1 MIQKKKRSLL
11 VTLTLMILLGGLLHK
26 DTVMTVRAN
35 PGSAFSIEAE
45 MMPSNKETY
54 DVRLTVENQGED
66 WEGAVRLI
74 VEEDYRKPVAYD
86 TALSLPQG
94 SKKQFVVKIPVNS
107 IDDPNGTVVVT
118 LLNKRNEE
126 IVKKEFKRLLVEQME
141 SLSMGILSDAYS
153 ELTYLDMGGGEIYF
167 YDRLYP
173 IKLVELK
180 QGNIEDMLD
189 TLTILVIDH
198 YNTGILTKE
207 EMQAIEL
214 WNKSGGVLIIGTGE
228 YAEDTLKSFG
238 GSYLGISC
246 FGIQAPVDI
255 PENDSETESDIDQET
270 DYETYYGSKDVDWSQ
285 MTLAQLQGISN
296 LYSDYYTNSYAGYIG
311 SGSVCVLPYSLT
323 QLRNVGDDF
332 FGYSQKDFVMQV
344 LEYACT
350 YASSRYSSNSSN
362 YNSFSYY
369 TERILGMLG
378 NSNSILNFGVLKAI
392 VIIYV
397 IFVGP
402 LLYLIL
408 RFMKRRELYWVAV
421 PVTAVLVI
429 GLVFLAGRGFEVVN
443 TKVYSVTV
451 KDLSESGK
459 SVTYMHCYDAD
470 RKEWDIRLAEGCEFA
485 GPLGTSS
492 YYSGLDDAP
501 YYYHI
506 NKEGDIFSVG
516 INPGSNFEDSY
527 FYIKNM
533 KDKDAAKGALTAQNV
548 YIDGRGINGT
558 ISNKTNQN
566 LDYFAVI
573 CNDSIYVFEDLP
585 AGASCNLQDKSIFGA
600 SGSYYS
606 SYIYNFLED
615 LYDDKE
621 YEKISS
627 LSALG
632 VGLCDV
638 YPQSDPSAF
647 IVIGVVNNWDRATND
662 NCSEVSYGCL
672 YSIQ

>member
-11 VTLTLMILLGGLLHK
+11 VTLALMILLGGLLHK

-94 SKKQFVVKIPVNS
+94 SKKQFVVKVPVNS
-107 IDDPNGTVVVT
+107 VDNPNGTVIVT
-118 LLNKRNEE
+118 LLNKKGEE
-126 IVKKEFKRLLVEQME
+126 IAKKEFKRLLVEQME

-153 ELTYLDMGGGEIYF
+153 QLTYLDMGGGEIYF
-167 YDRLYP
+167 YDKLYP
-173 IKLVELK
+173 IKLVELQ
-180 QGNIEDMLD
+180 QGNLEEMLD

-198 YNTGILTKE
+198 YNTGILTKKE
-207 EMQAIEL
+207 LQAIEL
-214 WNKSGGVLIIGTGE
+214 WNMAGGVLIIGTGE

-238 GSYLGISC
+238 GNYLGISY
-246 FGIQAPVDI
+246 FGIQTPEEM
-255 PENDSETESDIDQET
+255 PENDSETDSET
-270 DYETYYGSKDVDWSQ
+270 EQETYYGSKYVDWSQ
-285 MTLAQLQGISN
+285 ITIAQLQGVGN
-296 LYSDYYTNSYAGYIG
+296 LFSDYYTQSYAGSMG
-311 SGSVCVLPYSLT
+311 SGSVCVLPYSLI
-323 QLRNVGDDF
+323 QIGSVGDAF
-332 FGYSQKDFVMQV
+332 LGYSQKDFVMQL
-344 LEYACT
+344 LENASN
-350 YASSRYSSNSSN
+350 YASSRYSSYSSD

-369 TERILGMLG
+369 TSRVLGMLG
-378 NSNSILNFGVLKAI
+378 NSNSILNFGILKAI

-402 LLYLIL
+402 ILYLIL
-408 RFMKRRELYWVAV
+408 RFIKRRELYWIAV

-443 TKVYSVTV
+443 TRVYSVTV
-451 KDLSESGK
+451 KDLAENGK

-485 GPLGTSS
+485 GPLSTSS
-492 YYSGLDDAP
+492 YYSGLEDAP

-506 NKEGDIFSVG
+506 KKEGDIFSIG

-527 FYIKNM
+527 FYIKNT
-533 KDKDAAKGALTAQNV
+533 KDKDAVKGGLTSQDV
-548 YIDGRGINGT
+548 YVDGRGISGT
-558 ISNKTNQN
+558 ISNKTNKD

-573 CNDSIYVFEDLP
+573 CNDSVYVFENLP
-585 AGASCNLQDKSIFGA
+585 AGASCNLQDKSIFGS

-615 LYDDKE
+615 LYEDKE
-621 YEKISS
+621 YEKISA

-638 YPQSDPSAF
+638 YPQSDPSVF
-647 IVIGVVNNWDRATND
+647 IVIGVVKDWDKAAND

-672 YSIQ
+672 YSVQ